1 MLEQRKLNSPTPIT
15 NAYDT
20 SKFHC
25 GNLALNDY
33 LQKYALQNHLNG
45 SARTY
50 VATMENNI
58 IGYYSLAFGSVS
70 HSEATKRIRQGLAR
84 HSIPIILLARL
95 AVDATYQNK
104 GLGKGLLKDALLRT
118 IQAAEIGGL
127 RAVVVHA
134 KDQPAKNFYQKY
146 GFEAS
151 PIDPLH
157 LFLLMKDL
165 RNSFR
170 I

>member
-1 MLEQRKLNSPTPIT
+1 MIDGAKLNSPEPIT
-15 NAYDT
+15 NIHNT
-20 SKFHC
+20 GEFNC
-25 GNLALNDY
+25 GIEALNDY

-50 VATMENNI
+50 VASKEQNI
-58 IGYYSLAFGSVS
+58 VGYYSLAYGSVAY
-70 HSEATKRIRQGLAR
+70 SEATKRVTHGLAK
-84 HSIPIILLARL
+84 HPIPVILLARL
-95 AVDATYQNK
+95 AVDITQQNK

-118 IQAAEIGGL
+118 VQAAEIGGL
-127 RAVVVHA
+127 RAVLVHA
-134 KDQPAKNFYQKY
+134 KDQAAKTFYQKY

-157 LFLLMKDL
+157 LFLLMNDL
-165 RNSFR
+165 RKTLG

>member
-1 MLEQRKLNSPTPIT
+1 M
-15 NAYDT
+15 
-20 SKFHC
+20 
-25 GNLALNDY
+25 
-33 LQKYALQNHLNG
+33 
-45 SARTY
+45 
-50 VATMENNI
+50 
-58 IGYYSLAFGSVS
+58 
-70 HSEATKRIRQGLAR
+70 AR

-95 AVDATYQNK
+95 AVDVTYQNK

-134 KDQPAKNFYQKY
+134 KDPSAKDFYQKY

-157 LFLLMKDL
+157 LFLLMKIL
-165 RNSFR
+165 QHH
-170 I
+170 